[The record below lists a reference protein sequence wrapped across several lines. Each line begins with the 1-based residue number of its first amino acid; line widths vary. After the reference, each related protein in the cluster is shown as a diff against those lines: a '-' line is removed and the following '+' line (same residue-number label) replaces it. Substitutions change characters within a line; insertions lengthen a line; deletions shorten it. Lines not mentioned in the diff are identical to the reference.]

1 MSSIIV
7 LILQTSC
14 HEDTTDVNASM
25 VTADLSSNQH
35 TESSMDKHEA
45 IGASQ
50 YSPSINSTHKFNNTG
65 LKYVSVDTYMKY
77 RHQSG
82 VRRYSDSSLSLKLKE
97 DPGKL
102 GRADGLW
109 SEAEGV
115 MGDRYPAT
123 CKVLGVYGVGEGEED
138 SETEEGQL
146 WRMVQ
151 GDAPYTLNLI

>member
-1 MSSIIV
+1 MLSF
-7 LILQTSC
+7 QTSC

-35 TESSMDKHEA
+35 TESSMDKHDA

-50 YSPSINSTHKFNNTG
+50 HSPSVNSTRKSNNTDFR
-65 LKYVSVDTYMKY
+65 YVSVGNHLDY
-77 RHQSG
+77 RTHSG
-82 VRRYSDSSLSLKLKE
+82 RYSDNLFSQKLAD
-97 DPGKL
+97 DPEKVE
-102 GRADGLW
+102 GLDNMW
-109 SEAEGV
+109 SEAEDI
-115 MGDRYPAT
+115 MGRQYSET
-123 CKVLGVYGVGEGEED
+123 CKVLEVYGIGEGEED